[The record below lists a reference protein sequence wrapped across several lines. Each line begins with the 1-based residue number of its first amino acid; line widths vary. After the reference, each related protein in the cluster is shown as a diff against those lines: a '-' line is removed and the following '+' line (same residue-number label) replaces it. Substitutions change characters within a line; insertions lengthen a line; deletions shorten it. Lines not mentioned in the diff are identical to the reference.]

1 MRVMCAAVLLLLGS
15 ACGGDEPGGPP
26 DAATD
31 AATVI
36 DATPPALGT
45 VTPLGACSITLPT
58 LLAGARCEEVRVA
71 CPGMADATARLM
83 IGDPTAAPTRGT
95 VLFGSGSSG
104 ATLMEQATVRDGPNG
119 PTSAFVDELEDLRG
133 AGYRVIERAW
143 QGGNGNPGG
152 DDCTGAA
159 GSFDVTVDR
168 GWIRGTEGPDAAAC
182 RYATLM
188 TWLHDR
194 YDADGAYCAVGFS
207 GGSME
212 LAMTLTRWQRAPL
225 LDQAL
230 FLSGPVATF
239 DSACL
244 GDAALTASC
253 ATITAAQPWECGATG
268 PSCTLADDIRCLLDR
283 SYAGLQVCMGDA
295 DDDARLLAD
304 SVLAPGAPSTFP
316 STRLGVIL
324 GLRDCGSGASIGG
337 ADFATRVTGA
347 AGPPTVDYV
356 AGAGHTVHRDPA
368 GAARM
373 AQRVREGCLP

>member
-1 MRVMCAAVLLLLGS
+1 MRVSRGVLLVVMTT
-15 ACGGDEPGGPP
+15 ACAGGEPAGGP
-26 DAATD
+26 DAAVD
-31 AATVI
+31 AAVAL
-36 DATPPALGT
+36 DAPALALGT
-45 VTPLGACSITLPT
+45 VTPLGACTQALPT
-58 LLAGARCEEVRVA
+58 LLAGARCEEVRVS

-83 IGDPTAAPTRGT
+83 IGEPTGGPTRGT

-119 PTSAFVDELEDLRG
+119 PTSAFVDELEDLR
-133 AGYRVIERAW
+133 ADGYRVIERAW

-182 RYATLM
+182 RYATLV
-188 TWLHDR
+188 TWLHER
-194 YDADGAYCAVGFS
+194 HDADGAYCAVGFS

-212 LAMTLTRWQRAPL
+212 LGMVMTRWQRAPL

-230 FLSGPVATF
+230 FVSGPVATF
-239 DSACL
+239 DSSCL

-253 ATITAAQPWECGATG
+253 ATITAAHAWECGASG
-268 PSCTLADDIRCLLDR
+268 PSCTLADDIRCLVDR
-283 SYAGLQVCMGDA
+283 SYAGEQVCMGDA
-295 DDDARLLAD
+295 ADAPRLLGD
-304 SVLAPGAPSTFP
+304 SVLAPGAPTSFP
-316 STRLGVIL
+316 TTRLGVIL
-324 GLRDCGSGASIGG
+324 GLRDCGSGAAIGG
-337 ADFATRVTGA
+337 ADFATRVTGEG
-347 AGPPTVDYV
+347 GPPTVDHV

-368 GAARM
+368 GAARL